1 MGLMGGSAP
10 FYSIGQQIP
19 KIDADQVIQTTGL
32 LGSSKGEQWRSSP
45 VSRRRAIVGSKGP
58 LVPQM
63 DHFARQEPKRNP
75 SYGRKTQPAAFSS
88 CPACWKFEQ
97 DAERMPE
104 KVISSCRD

>member
-45 VSRRRAIVGSKGP
+45 VSRRASNHWLKRATCAANGP
-58 LVPQM
+58 LRPTRTKAEPQLRPE
-63 DHFARQEPKRNP
+63 D
-75 SYGRKTQPAAFSS
+75 PAGSIRFM
-88 CPACWKFEQ
+88 FGVLE
-97 DAERMPE
+97 
-104 KVISSCRD
+104 I